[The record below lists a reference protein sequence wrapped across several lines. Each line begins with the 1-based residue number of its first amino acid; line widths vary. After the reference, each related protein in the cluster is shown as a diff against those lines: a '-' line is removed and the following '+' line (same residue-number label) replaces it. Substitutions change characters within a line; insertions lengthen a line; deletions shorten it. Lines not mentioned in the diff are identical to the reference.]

1 MKEVERSL
9 GGASGHA
16 GVGEGRQALR
26 SNEEEAE
33 AAPRP
38 PLGAVPA
45 LHPPSQLWAL
55 EAAMVKT
62 AIKGICE
69 WVCLGVIKEV
79 AFLFA
84 PSFLQALPSLT

>member
-1 MKEVERSL
+1 MRELEWSL

-26 SNEEEAE
+26 SDEEEAG

-45 LHPPSQLWAL
+45 LQPPPQLWAL

-62 AIKGICE
+62 AIKGIVSRCVSE
-69 WVCLGVIKEV
+69 
-79 AFLFA
+79 
-84 PSFLQALPSLT
+84 Q